1 MKKRILLTLAMSLL
15 LVVILALSV
24 SATQIGDLH
33 YTLTESTD
41 YDGFDGYA
49 ILSTDNQK
57 ITISEVVI
65 PESVTYEEKTYKV
78 TEAAYRAFYNN
89 TKITSVEFGGNMVKF
104 NDQVFNGAKNI
115 NRVNYTGTLE
125 QWFNTYFGAN
135 TTNGNDTAN
144 PINYAKNLY
153 INGNLLTE
161 LVVPSTVTTIN
172 PHLFRNCESLTK
184 ITIPNT
190 VTAIR
195 SNAFSGCVNIAEF
208 KYTGT
213 INEWV
218 KNISFG
224 NESSVPVTVNSKVYF
239 ANVQLEA
246 DFTLP
251 EDVTSINAYAFAKF
265 PFVSVKLHNGLL
277 YNKIGNY
284 AFSQCTV
291 LESVQLPSNLTR
303 VTHGMFNGCT
313 ALNDIVIP
321 ETVTNFVNYCF
332 QNCSSLETINIP
344 SGAKEF
350 GQYSFKGCSSLYYIN
365 GTNGVLIF
373 NEGTTYVNSFA
384 FSECDRLEYV
394 EFPSTI
400 KNVGQGAFCYC
411 NNLKLVS
418 FDKVNAKITNAI
430 ANGESYTKVEFPSCG
445 VFKGC
450 PSLVAMSIPEGTT
463 SLPDRFIA
471 ENCNSLTAVYMP
483 DSMQTLRL
491 NGVNQ
496 GSFDNAP
503 NMYFVDKPFTVGQC
517 YDGETLDLSKLVL
530 PEKPTV
536 YYMPSSLTGFS
547 GNQLYTNNNQRGSMF
562 INCKS
567 INDVLVFGENFVDMR
582 ATAAFSGIGAD
593 SPKTVV
599 FLGQLTQFVWGE
611 GNANVTFV
619 FANENVTDVT
629 NMGLIKVYSTNNASN
644 YKNTGSVVFFCS
656 SGKAYNFDVLSI
668 ANRSKD
674 VNDALYAEL
683 AAALTEN
690 ADNHA
695 YKCQD
700 ITDATCTETGLI
712 KYYCPCGKYNL
723 SLNETID
730 AKGHTKGE
738 FDTIKYDNGFLKVG
752 YYYYKCTACD
762 VESFTIL
769 DKAEYQVPA
778 IFVNN
783 GYSYSGTAIL
793 QGFAVNFEALEL
805 YETTGKTL
813 QYGLAVASV
822 AKLGATNT
830 LFDGTTLKEG
840 AFSVSFDDKKQYSI
854 FEMQVTGLVDDY
866 KDAELFVC
874 AYVIDGDT
882 VTYISNGANTTTVE
896 AVTYNQVVA
905 NAEANQTTDIIV
917 NKEENV

>member
-57 ITISEVVI
+57 VTISEVII
-65 PESVTYEEKTYKV
+65 PDSVTYEEKTYIV
-78 TEAAYRAFYNN
+78 TEIVKGAFNN
-89 TKITSVEFGGNMVKF
+89 NSKITYVEFGANLSKF
-104 NDQVFNGAKNI
+104 NDGAFNNCSRITK
-115 NRVNYTGTLE
+115 VNYRGTLE
-125 QWFNTYFGAN
+125 QWMNIYFHNNAAHPVNFAKCLYFNDVA
-135 TTNGNDTAN
+135 
-144 PINYAKNLY
+144 
-153 INGNLLTE
+153 LTE
-161 LVVPSTVTTIN
+161 VVIPDGTTAISARVFHNCQTITKVTLPLSVTTISSDAFNGCSGITELDYAGELKDWCAISFSNIGAVPSTPN
-172 PHLFRNCESLTK
+172 AK
-184 ITIPNT
+184 IYFNDVEFSKEFTIPEE
-190 VTAIR
+190 I
-195 SNAFSGCVNIAEF
+195 
-208 KYTGT
+208 
-213 INEWV
+213 
-218 KNISFG
+218 
-224 NESSVPVTVNSKVYF
+224 
-239 ANVQLEA
+239 
-246 DFTLP
+246 
-251 EDVTSINAYAFAKF
+251 TSIKQYTFAKF
-265 PFVSVKLHNGLL
+265 PITSVIFHDGLAGNGKIGTSSFQNCSNLVNVTFPNGL
-277 YNKIGNY
+277 KIVPTSVFAN
-284 AFSQCTV
+284 CTSIKEIK
-291 LESVQLPSNLTR
+291 L
-303 VTHGMFNGCT
+303 
-313 ALNDIVIP
+313 P
-321 ETVTNFVNYCF
+321 ETVTQIYNNAF
-332 QNCSSLETINIP
+332 QGCTSLETINFP
-344 SGAKEF
+344 SVITGI
-350 GQYSFKGCSSLYYIN
+350 GQYAFQNCSSLYYIN
-365 GTNGVLIF
+365 GKSGALIIWD
-373 NEGTTYVNSFA
+373 NLTQLNSHS
-384 FSECDRLEYV
+384 FSNCDKLEYV
-394 EFPSTI
+394 EFPETI
-400 KNVGQGAFCYC
+400 KQVGQAAFAYC
-411 NNLKLVS
+411 DNLKLVS
-418 FDKVNAKITNAI
+418 FDKVNAKILNAI
-430 ANGESYTKVEFPSCG
+430 ANNESYTAVSFPSCG

-450 PSLVAMSIPEGTT
+450 PSLIAISIPEGTT
-463 SLPDRFIA
+463 ALPDRFIA

-547 GNQLYTNNNQRGSMF
+547 GNQLYTNNNNRGSMF

-644 YKNTGSVVFFCS
+644 YKNTGATVFFCS
-656 SGKAYNFDVLSI
+656 SGKAYDFGVLSI

-762 VESFTIL
+762 VENFTIS

-905 NAEANQTTDIIV
+905 NAAQDQTTDIIV
-917 NKEENV
+917 KKEENV

>member
-49 ILSTDNQK
+49 YLSTDNK
-57 ITISEVVI
+57 SNTTAAIVV
-65 PESVTYEEKTYKV
+65 PDSVTDGEKTYV
-78 TEAAYRAFYNN
+78 V
-89 TKITSVEFGGNMVKF
+89 I
-104 NDQVFNGAKNI
+104 GA
-115 NRVNYTGTLE
+115 
-125 QWFNTYFGAN
+125 
-135 TTNGNDTAN
+135 
-144 PINYAKNLY
+144 
-153 INGNLLTE
+153 
-161 LVVPSTVTTIN
+161 S
-172 PHLFRNCESLTK
+172 
-184 ITIPNT
+184 
-190 VTAIR
+190 
-195 SNAFSGCVNIAEF
+195 SNAFSGNKSITSFEFGPNFVSFGDNAFNSCSNLKKVNYRGALEQYLKTTYSGQWNANASPINQANDLYINDTLLTEIVIPDGVTSISMRLFYNCKSVTKVVIPTSVTSIANEAF
-208 KYTGT
+208 GGCNSITEMRYAGT
-213 INEWV
+213 LSDWCS
-218 KNISFG
+218 ISFASA
-224 NESSVPVTVNSKVYF
+224 NSVPVASATEVYF
-239 ANVQLEA
+239 DDEKLSNALVI
-246 DFTLP
+246 P
-251 EDVTSINAYAFAKF
+251 ETITKVPSYAFAKF
-265 PFVSVKLHNGLL
+265 PITSVKLHDGLAANNKLGEYVFTNCKSLVDVTLPNGMKTLPKGTFSSCTSITSIKL
-277 YNKIGNY
+277 PESLTSINNY
-284 AFSQCTV
+284 AF
-291 LESVQLPSNLTR
+291 E
-303 VTHGMFNGCT
+303 GCT
-313 ALNDIVIP
+313 AL
-321 ETVTNFVNYCF
+321 
-332 QNCSSLETINIP
+332 ETINVP
-344 SGAKEF
+344 TTVTGF
-350 GQYSFKGCSSLYYIN
+350 GEKCFKGCSSLYYIN

-400 KNVGQGAFCYC
+400 KNIGQGAFCYC

-418 FDKVNAKITNAI
+418 FDKVNAKITSAI

-450 PSLVAMSIPEGTT
+450 PSLIAMSIPEGTT

-629 NMGLIKVYSTNNASN
+629 NMGLIKVYSTNSASN

-656 SGKAYNFDVLSI
+656 SGKAYDFDVLSI

-762 VESFTIL
+762 VENFTIL

-793 QGFAVNFEALEL
+793 QGFAVNLEALEL

-822 AKLGATNT
+822 AKLGETNT

-917 NKEENV
+917 KKEENV